1 MFISA
6 NCRQLI
12 DTDRHVADII
22 ASANHVVSDA
32 RVDETRLF
40 LWGTSLA
47 GGHVIAAAASLGE
60 RVTGV
65 ISQSPTLDGRA
76 NLIFNLKNR

>member
-47 GGHVIAAAASLGE
+47 GGHVIAAAARSADVLCDFKFDF
-60 RVTGV
+60 
-65 ISQSPTLDGRA
+65 I
-76 NLIFNLKNR
+76 